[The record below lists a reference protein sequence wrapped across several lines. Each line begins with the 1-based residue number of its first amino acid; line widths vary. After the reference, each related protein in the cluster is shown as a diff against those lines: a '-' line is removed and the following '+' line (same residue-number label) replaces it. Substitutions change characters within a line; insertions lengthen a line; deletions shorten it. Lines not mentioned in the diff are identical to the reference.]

1 MPDFNETH
9 CSGELMH
16 ESGSSGKMFL
26 FWFVFIYYR
35 EICGVAASK
44 GTNGN
49 GNDLFFMDSRK
60 KETTIELNSWAC
72 PGCASRGITL
82 LKQPVLTWLEKCTSR
97 REQEA
102 GCG

>member
-26 FWFVFIYYR
+26 FCFVFIYYH

-44 GTNGN
+44 GINAN
-49 GNDLFFMDSRK
+49 LLLFMRSKK

-82 LKQPVLTWLEKCTSR
+82 LKQPVLTWTEKCTSR
-97 REQEA
+97 REHEA